1 MTTTMPLINKT
12 YLLCLLALVV
22 TACKKSENQP
32 DEPTIDSHPELVA
45 ACQHIEG
52 GGAAVTGGDG
62 GTVYWVSRLDD
73 ALNPNTGK
81 PMNGTLRY
89 AVTQLGARRVIF
101 SVSGTIH
108 LKSELRIKNHN
119 LTIDGQSA
127 PGDGICIADYPLI
140 INANNVIVRF
150 IRVRLGDTYVGD
162 NDAVSVNESN
172 GVVLDHLSCS
182 WSIDECISCYGNEN
196 FTMQYCLATE
206 ALRISKH
213 SKTATQDNPH
223 GYGGIWG
230 GRNATFH
237 HNLLAHND
245 SRNPRFDHDY
255 VDSKSAGPIDY
266 VNNVVYNWGGNSAYG
281 GEGTDQGAGGRHI
294 NFVNNYYKPGPATKS
309 GVKTRLVGPTTK
321 CGNCANKPGGTVE
334 PGKFYIARNI
344 MYGSTD
350 VTNNNWNGV
359 FPDEASKKD
368 LCKAETRW
376 TDGMT
381 ALKNEQRADEAYET
395 VLAKAGCSL
404 SRDAVDT
411 RIIREVREATYTYQG
426 SNGSKNGL
434 IDSHTDVGGWPELK
448 EGTAP
453 ADSDYDGM
461 PDEWEEKY
469 GLNPKDASDA
479 KKKTLVT
486 GHTNLD
492 VYMCH
497 KVSHLY

>member
-1 MTTTMPLINKT
+1 MTTTMPLNKKIV
-12 YLLCLLALVV
+12 LLCLLAI
-22 TACKKSENQP
+22 TAIACKKDDKQP

-62 GTVYWVSRLDD
+62 GAVYRVSRLDD
-73 ALNPNTGK
+73 ELNPNTGL

-89 AVTQLGARRVIF
+89 AVSQLGARRVIF

-150 IRVRLGDTYVGD
+150 LRVRLGDESLKEF
-162 NDAVSVNESN
+162 DAVSVNDAQ

-182 WSIDECISCYGNEN
+182 WSVDECVSCYGNTD
-196 FTMQYCLATE
+196 FTMQYCIVSESLKN
-206 ALRISKH
+206 SVHGKG
-213 SKTATQDNPH
+213 NH

-230 GRNATFH
+230 GTNASFH
-237 HNLLAHND
+237 HNLLAHHD

-255 VDSKSAGPIDY
+255 VDTKCAGPID
-266 VNNVVYNWGGNSAYG
+266 
-281 GEGTDQGAGGRHI
+281 
-294 NFVNNYYKPGPATKS
+294 FVNNYYKPGPATKS

-334 PGKFYIARNI
+334 PGKFYLTGNI
-344 MYGSTD
+344 MDGSTD

-359 FPDEASKKD
+359 FPDDASKKD
-368 LCKAETRW
+368 LCKADNRW
-376 TDGMT
+376 TAGLT
-381 ALKNEQRADEAYET
+381 PLKNEQRADEAYET
-395 VLAKAGCSL
+395 VLAKAGCSHV
-404 SRDAVDT
+404 RDAVDT
-411 RIIREVREATYTYQG
+411 RIISEVREGKYTYQG

-479 KKKTLVT
+479 KQKTLVT

>member
-1 MTTTMPLINKT
+1 M
-12 YLLCLLALVV
+12 LCLLALVA
-22 TACKKSENQP
+22 TACKKSEKQP

-62 GTVYWVSRLDD
+62 GTVHRVSRLDD
-73 ALNPNTGK
+73 ALDPGTGL
-81 PMNGTLRY
+81 PMKGTLRY
-89 AVTQLGARRVIF
+89 AVTQLGARRVLF
-101 SVSGTIH
+101 KVSGTIH
-108 LKSELRIKNHN
+108 LTSELRIKNDN

-127 PGDGICIADYPLI
+127 PGDGICIADYPLV

-150 IRVRLGDTYVGD
+150 LRVRLGDEGKLD
-162 NDAVSVNESN
+162 PEDADAVTVKNTK

-182 WSIDECISCYGNEN
+182 WSVDECVSCYGNMD
-196 FTMQYCLATE
+196 FTMQYCIASE
-206 ALRISKH
+206 SLRNSVHGKG
-213 SKTATQDNPH
+213 KH

-230 GRNATFH
+230 GTNASFH
-237 HNLLAHND
+237 HNLLAHHD

-255 VDSKSAGPIDY
+255 VNTKCAGPIDF

-281 GEGTDQGAGGRHI
+281 AEGSTNGAGGRHI
-294 NFVNNYYKPGPATKS
+294 NFVNNYYKPGPATNS
-309 GVKTRLVGPTTK
+309 GVKTRLVGPTTR
-321 CGNCANKPGGTVE
+321 CSNCVSKLGGTVE

-344 MYGSTD
+344 MDGSTD

-368 LCKAETRW
+368 LCKAATRW
-376 TDGMT
+376 TDGLT
-381 ALKNEQRADEAYET
+381 PLKNEQRADEAYET
-395 VLAKAGCSL
+395 VLAKAGCSHV
-404 SRDAVDT
+404 RDAVDT
-411 RIIREVREATYTYQG
+411 RIIGEVREGTYTYQG
-426 SNGSKNGL
+426 SNGSTGGL
-434 IDSHTDVGGWPELK
+434 IDTQSDVGGWPELK

-453 ADSDYDGM
+453 VDSDYDGM

-479 KKKTLVT
+479 KQKTLVT